1 MEGMVKMGNSWKNKV
16 IFITGANGF
25 LGSHLSLRFA
35 KEGARVIGII
45 KENFPVTYLR
55 IESERKKS
63 KKIKIIKSD
72 IVNFD
77 AMLKIFKKYEP
88 DVCIHVAAQP
98 IVGIANKSPLSTFE
112 ANIKGTW
119 NILEVARLCNT
130 KAVVVA
136 SSDKAYGEH
145 KKLPY
150 REEAALVALHPYDAS
165 KACTDILTRVYAH
178 TYGLNTAVTRCANI
192 YGPGDFNFSRIIPD
206 TIRLTVFNKNPVIR
220 SDGTPLRDYI
230 YIDDIV
236 DAYLLLAKKLYERK
250 IKPGEA
256 FNFGTGKPISVLSLV
271 NKILTIA
278 VKYHLRPKIL
288 SKGKIKGEIDKQYLS
303 SVKAKKLLGWKCRF
317 SLEQGLRDTFDW
329 YSTHLKYQNL

>member
-1 MEGMVKMGNSWKNKV
+1 MSHFWRNKRV
-16 IFITGANGF
+16 LITGANGF
-25 LGSHLSLRFA
+25 LGSHLSIELL
-35 KEGARVIGII
+35 KKGAYVIGII
-45 KENFPVTYLR
+45 KENPPKSFLNIALR
-55 IESERKKS
+55 EIQNKQ
-63 KKIKIIKSD
+63 KIKIIKLD
-72 IVNFD
+72 IVGFG
-77 AMLKIFKKYEP
+77 AMLRIFKAYNP
-88 DVCIHVAAQP
+88 QICLHVAAQP

-119 NILEVARLCNT
+119 NILEAARTCDT

-150 REEAALVALHPYDAS
+150 IEDAPLLALHPYDAS
-165 KACTDILTRVYAH
+165 KTCTDILTRVYAH

-192 YGPGDFNFSRIIPD
+192 YGPGDFNFSRVIPD
-206 TIRLTVFNKNPVIR
+206 TMRSVIQNKNPVIR

-230 YIDDIV
+230 YIDDII

-256 FNFGTGKPISVLSLV
+256 FNFGAGKPISVLSLV

-303 SVKAKKLLGWKCRF
+303 SAKAKKLLGWSTKYT
-317 SLEQGLRDTFDW
+317 LEQGLKETYKW
-329 YSTHLKYQNL
+329 YKTHL